1 MRASLRQESPLI
13 VYPHLAQQLGLKE
26 AIILQQVHYWLSPAR
41 NKKVIRGRRWVH
53 NTYEQWK
60 RQFPFWSTRTVERT
74 VRELEKKGLLDSFT
88 TRDFRKTKFYSINYD
103 KLAQLSQVNGIRS
116 CDNNQTNHGVI
127 SGYSLKTLASNCLY
141 RLGQNG
147 MNDHAREAAFYNT
160 ETTTE
165 NTLHPPLTPPSGE
178 LCRWQDEKDDL
189 MKVMLDI
196 WDETVY
202 QILNP
207 GKGLRLTKD
216 RRVQMEKLL
225 TGLLDGKIELWE
237 EYCRHIA
244 DCSFLMGNNTR
255 KFKVTL
261 DWALNPK
268 NALKVLENDF
278 YSPPSTDTQPL
289 KAKPWDEY
297 EPVLRKELKHWPYRD
312 EWLLICEALVRCL
325 GQVTFATWFQQIR
338 PKEVSSER
346 VVLLS
351 LNSFTRDYILNE
363 FGAELTKC
371 IKAVYPQS
379 PIIEIEVDPGLILNE
394 VNTPQTHSHS

>member
-1 MRASLRQESPLI
+1 MRDSLRQESPLI

-26 AIILQQVHYWLSPAR
+26 AIILQQVHYWLDPAR
-41 NKKVIRGRRWVH
+41 NKKVIHGRRWVH

-103 KLAQLSQVNGIRS
+103 KLAQLSQVNEIRS
-116 CDNNQTNHGVI
+116 CDNDQANQCVI
-127 SGYSLKTLASNCLY
+127 SGTSLRTLASNCLD

-147 MNDHAREAAFYNT
+147 TNDHAKEAAFYNT

-178 LCRWQDEKDDL
+178 LSRWQDEEEDL

-225 TGLLDGKIELWE
+225 TGLLDGKVELWE
-237 EYCRHIA
+237 EYCRLIA
-244 DCSFLMGNNTR
+244 NCPFLMGNNTR

-278 YSPPSTDTQPL
+278 YSPPPSDPEPL
-289 KAKPWDEY
+289 KNKPWDEY
-297 EPVLRKELKHWPYRD
+297 APILKKELKHWPYQD

-351 LNSFTRDYILNE
+351 LNGFTRDYILSE
-363 FGAELTKC
+363 FGVELKKC
-371 IKAVYPQS
+371 IKAIYPQD
-379 PIIEIEVDPGLILNE
+379 PIIEIEIDPGLILNE
-394 VNTPQTHSHS
+394 ANTPQTHSHS